1 MSRWNHQVA
10 EAENQLELGSC
21 SGAPWFINVKV
32 LGPKKVKNLLGGGVA
47 AKNPRGVEL
56 LFGITPQSME
66 EVKNVQGL
74 EKMEIQDALLSVMT
88 F

>member
-1 MSRWNHQVA
+1 M
-10 EAENQLELGSC
+10 LEPNL
-21 SGAPWFINVKV
+21 
-32 LGPKKVKNLLGGGVA
+32 KKVKNLLGGGVA

>member
-1 MSRWNHQVA
+1 M
-10 EAENQLELGSC
+10 
-21 SGAPWFINVKV
+21 

>member
-1 MSRWNHQVA
+1 M
-10 EAENQLELGSC
+10 
-21 SGAPWFINVKV
+21 

-47 AKNPRGVEL
+47 AKNPRDVEL
-56 LFGITPQSME
+56 LFGITPQSVE

>member
-1 MSRWNHQVA
+1 M
-10 EAENQLELGSC
+10 
-21 SGAPWFINVKV
+21 

-47 AKNPRGVEL
+47 AKNPRDVEL
-56 LFGITPQSME
+56 LFGITPQSVE

-74 EKMEIQDALLSVMT
+74 EKMEIQDALLSMMT